1 MSKENLDDLSA
12 FADGELS
19 ATECRFFAR
28 RLGHDQALQQNWQR
42 VHLIRS
48 CIQGNGA
55 AGLDIANRVSLAIE
69 AEPALD
75 AQHEVKPEAK
85 TEARWL
91 RPVAGM
97 AVAASVAAATLM
109 VLREPA
115 LTPTDPLPLADTA
128 LQQSS
133 SGTDE
138 LVLIPTVAPPVSN
151 VSLSNQQSN
160 RNMQLRQYLLR
171 HNEEAARGVFNY
183 IYLTS
188 QPQQLETEQ
197 EKEIERVPAEEV
209 GGE

>member
-1 MSKENLDDLSA
+1 MSKNKLDDLSA

-19 ATECRFFAR
+19 ASETQFFAS
-28 RLGHDQALQQNWQR
+28 RLVHDQVLQESWQR

-48 CIQGNGA
+48 CMQGSGA
-55 AGLDIANRVSLAIE
+55 AGLDIRARVSSVIQ

-75 AQHEVKPEAK
+75 APVKPK
-85 TEARWL
+85 RQEARWL

-115 LTPTDPLPLADTA
+115 LSPADPLPLADTT
-128 LQQSS
+128 LQQPSA
-133 SGTDE
+133 GNEE

-151 VSLSNQQSN
+151 VSLSSQQSN

-188 QPQQLETEQ
+188 QPQQLQTEQ
-197 EKEIERVPAEEV
+197 QTAAQPVPADDDV